1 MQIGALTGYI
11 DVAQVVLYAF
21 WVFFAGLVFYL
32 RREDKRE
39 GYPLDSDRTERSGG
53 RVEVV
58 GFPAMPEPKTFLL
71 RDGSTRSVPRP
82 EPPSRPAGA
91 QPVMPWPGSPLQ
103 PTGDPMADGLGPA
116 AYAERADEP
125 DLTLE
130 GQPKIVPMRVD
141 PDYWIAER
149 DPDPRGMPVVALDGR
164 EAGVVRDIW
173 VDRTEMR
180 VLFLEMALPPAAAA
194 DDGGADAT
202 TAAADAEG
210 GAEAG
215 ADAEGGAGTKG
226 AARAK
231 RRPRAKKGTGG
242 EERVLLPIN
251 FARVDAARSVVR
263 VVAIQAA
270 QFAGVPR
277 LRHPDR
283 VTLLEEDR
291 ITAYFGGGHLYAH
304 PARQEP
310 LL

>member
-71 RDGSTRSVPRP
+71 RDGSTRSAPRP
-82 EPPSRPAGA
+82 EAPSRPANA
-91 QPVMPWPGSPLQ
+91 EPALPWPGAPLQ

-116 AYAERADEP
+116 AYAQRHDEP

-130 GQPKIVPMRVD
+130 GAPKIVPMRVD
-141 PDYWIAER
+141 PDYWIAEQ
-149 DPDPRGMPVVALDGR
+149 DPDPRGMPVIALDGR
-164 EAGVVRDIW
+164 EAGVIRDVW

-180 VLFLEMALPPAAAA
+180 VLFLEMALPAAAPA
-194 DDGGADAT
+194 QSEPT
-202 TAAADAEG
+202 EG
-210 GAEAG
+210 EAAEATEEAEAQAG
-215 ADAEGGAGTKG
+215 AQ
-226 AARAK
+226 AK
-231 RRPRAKKGTGG
+231 RTTRRRKTSKGPA
-242 EERVLLPIN
+242 EDRVLLPIN
-251 FARVDAARSVVR
+251 FARVDAGRGVVK
-263 VVAIQAA
+263 VVAILAG

-277 LRHPDR
+277 LRHPDQ